1 VIGWGGYKIVWNGTQ
16 CNLIFPH
23 RLQVLGIEVM
33 ERSKCHKEYA
43 DKRYAEITSAYRKN
57 NTVTIEEVISR
68 HRPHEDFIKLY
79 ESNVAKEQQ
88 EAQLKALRDA
98 RNAQG
103 ELLAKV
109 YNTQAYQAVHDPN
122 GCLINRSLH

>member
-1 VIGWGGYKIVWNGTQ
+1 M
-16 CNLIFPH
+16 PH
-23 RLQVLGIEVM
+23 QYDNSPQKTEIERYF
-33 ERSKCHKEYA
+33 EKNQLTDRGQRENKEYA